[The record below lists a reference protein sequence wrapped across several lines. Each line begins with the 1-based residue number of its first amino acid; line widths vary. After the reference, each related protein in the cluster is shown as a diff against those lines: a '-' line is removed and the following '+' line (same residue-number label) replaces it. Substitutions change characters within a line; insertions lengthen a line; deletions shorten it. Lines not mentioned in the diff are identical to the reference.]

1 MKSIRLAGI
10 LTSLTLLVGADIG
23 TAKGATTT
31 ANTTAVMGATAK
43 HGKGAR
49 STKPEDLAQR
59 AAESWLKRA
68 DAGKYGEIWEQS
80 AKVFKGVI
88 SRARWEE
95 TISGIRQPLGKLS
108 SRKLQSRQY
117 SENLPGAPEGKYVV
131 VKFDTVFEHK
141 PWAVETVTSMLDPD
155 GVWRVSG
162 YVVL

>member
-1 MKSIRLAGI
+1 M
-10 LTSLTLLVGADIG
+10 
-23 TAKGATTT
+23 
-31 ANTTAVMGATAK
+31 
-43 HGKGAR
+43 
-49 STKPEDLAQR
+49 
-59 AAESWLKRA
+59 KRA

-88 SRARWEE
+88 PRARWEE